1 MLPVGQFF
9 LSDPGATVMQKT
21 RLYDQHQSA
30 GARMIDFGGWM
41 LPVNYGSQVE
51 EHHACRNHAV
61 MFDVSHMTIVDIA
74 GDKDESPQSVATG
87 SAGQFL
93 RKLLAN
99 DVSRLKAPG
108 DALYSCMLDAA
119 GGVLDDL
126 IVYWRGDDDYRVI
139 LNAATREKDLAWINE
154 KLNQIDSAS
163 HKVPVLNVR
172 DDLALIA
179 VQGPEAVAIFE
190 GVMQRQLDAA
200 SIAAAGVP
208 LGELPRFSSL
218 QCGDWFIGRT
228 GYTGEDGVEVALPAD
243 QVTAL
248 WKALL
253 AADVRAAGLGARDT
267 LRLEAAMNL
276 YGSDMDESC
285 NPYECGIGWSV
296 ALSPSERDFY
306 GREALENALGEAGS
320 TDRQMVGLVLDG
332 RGVLRGGQPVLFAD
346 QPVGVVTS
354 GTYSPTLEKSIA
366 MARVSL
372 AACKLGSAGELTDK
386 TCQVEIRGKAIDAHF
401 VKRPFVKN

>member
-1 MLPVGQFF
+1 M
-9 LSDPGATVMQKT
+9 TNKT
-21 RLYDQHQSA
+21 SLYEQHQSA
-30 GARMIDFGGWM
+30 GARMIEFGGWM

-74 GDKDESPQSVATG
+74 GEKDDSDATG

-99 DVSRLKAPG
+99 DVNRLKNPG
-108 DALYSCMLDAA
+108 DALYSCMLDVS

-126 IVYWRGDDDYRVI
+126 IVYWRGDDNYRVI
-139 LNAATREKDLAWINE
+139 LNAATREKDLTWINE
-154 KLNQIDSAS
+154 KLDSTTQAPS
-163 HKVPVLNVR
+163 LKVR

-179 VQGPEAVAIFE
+179 VQGPQAVTIFDSI
-190 GVMQRQLDAA
+190 MKSLCDAT
-200 SIAAAGVP
+200 SIAASGVS
-208 LGELPRFSSL
+208 LVDLSRFSSL
-218 QCGDWFIGRT
+218 QCGDWFVGRT

-248 WKALL
+248 WEALL
-253 AADVRAAGLGARDT
+253 KADVRPAGLGARDT

-296 ALSPSERDFY
+296 ALSPAERDFY
-306 GREALENALGEAGS
+306 GRAALQSALDATGS
-320 TDRQMVGLVLDG
+320 MDRQMVGLILEG

-346 QPVGVVTS
+346 QLVGEVTS

-372 AACKLGSAGELTDK
+372 AACKLGSVDELTDQN
-386 TCQVEIRGKAIDAHF
+386 CQIEIRGKAVDARF